1 MKRLKMSE
9 RFRIPLNG
17 DANICFYTK
26 LGLLLAKGYNR
37 IVIGG
42 RGPYIEFESS
52 HIIMDNIFVPDHAKH
67 KLENSLTYYHEYRSL
82 DKSCVKLYFQKMEVS
97 YADYIIGKW
106 YIDPMCLK
114 TDEYNDLLL
123 PLYSEETKESSVK
136 PPTLFDDL

>member
-17 DANICFYTK
+17 EANIRFYTK
-26 LGLLLAKGYNR
+26 SDLLLAIGYNR

-42 RGPYIEFESS
+42 RGPYIEFEPS

-67 KLENSLTYYHEYRSL
+67 KLENSLTYYHEYRSK
-82 DKSCVKLYFQKMEVS
+82 DKSYVKLYFQKMEVS

-114 TDEYNDLLL
+114 TDEYDDLFL
-123 PLYSEETKESSVK
+123 PLYSEDIKESDVK
-136 PPTLFDDL
+136 LPTLFDDV